1 MPGPYHNPR
10 IGQGITRMERDL
22 GERRCR
28 SPWLRVSSPQTNFDR
43 KEFDNADAT
52 LGGISVNHGER

>member
-1 MPGPYHNPR
+1 
-10 IGQGITRMERDL
+10 MERDL